1 MPTFLVRTGA
11 RLHLGQLDLNGS
23 LGRLYGGIG
32 LAVDQPQLELVVE
45 KASQLQVEG
54 PESETKRVMGIA
66 RQYLQ
71 HYRLPGASI
80 RILQSLPA
88 HCGLGSG
95 TQLSLAVG
103 VALTR
108 IYGLEP
114 PLLELARLTDREGS
128 RSGIGVAVFEGGGFV
143 VDGGRPVAQGREQV
157 GCPYAVPPVIAR
169 HPFPQ
174 EWGIVL
180 AIPRTQEKMAGSKE
194 EQAFS
199 SLPPMDE
206 GLAGRIARLVLMQ
219 LLPALVEKNLHMFG
233 HAVTEIQQQIGNY
246 FAPVQG
252 GVFATREGAEVAAYL
267 LSLGAAGVGQ
277 SSWGPT
283 VYGFVERERLSS
295 LVEAT
300 RKLLGERGQVLAA
313 RGINHGASWGWNE
326 ETGAT
331 GQQALETRSPG
342 TL

>member
-1 MPTFLVRTGA
+1 MPTFWVRTGA

-32 LAVDQPQLELVVE
+32 LAIDRPQLEIAVE
-45 KASQLQVEG
+45 KASRLKVEG
-54 PESETKRVMGIA
+54 PESETKRVIGIA
-66 RQYLQ
+66 SQYLQ
-71 HYRLPGASI
+71 RYRLPGASI

-95 TQLSLAVG
+95 TQLSLAIG

-108 IYGLEP
+108 VYGLEP
-114 PLLELARLTDREGS
+114 SLLELAQVTDREGS

-143 VDGGRPVAQGREQV
+143 VDGGRPVAQGKGQ
-157 GCPYAVPPVIAR
+157 GGGPYVVPPVIAR
-169 HPFPQ
+169 HPFPR

-194 EQAFS
+194 EEAFS
-199 SLPPMDE
+199 SLPPME
-206 GLAGRIARLVLMQ
+206 AGLAGRVARIVLMQ
-219 LLPALVEKNLHMFG
+219 LLPALVEKNLYLFG
-233 HAVTEIQQQIGNY
+233 QAVTEIQKQVGNY
-246 FAPVQG
+246 FSPVQG
-252 GVFATREGAEVAAYL
+252 GVFATREGAEVAEYL

-277 SSWGPT
+277 SSWGPA
-283 VYGFVERERLSS
+283 VYGFVEGERLSF

-300 RKLLGERGQVLAA
+300 RKFLGERGRVLGA
-313 RGINHGASWGWNE
+313 RGINHGAAWGWN

-331 GQQALETRSPG
+331 GQQVPEMRSTG